1 MKTIDLLKLFREPYY
16 LFVANGIQL
25 DDIRFIDMYDD
36 YVKMHADGD
45 KVTYI
50 VSFLAGKYNISER
63 SIYKILS
70 RLEKDCMQ
78 TAVG

>member
-25 DDIRFIDMYDD
+25 DDIRFIDMYDN
-36 YVKMHADGD
+36 YVKMHADGE

-50 VSFLAGKYNISER
+50 VSLLAGKYNISER
-63 SIYKILS
+63 SVYKILS

-78 TAVG
+78 TAAS

>member
-36 YVKMHADGD
+36 YVKMHTDGE

-50 VSFLAGKYNISER
+50 VSLLAGKYTISER
-63 SIYKILS
+63 SVYKVLS

-78 TAVG
+78 IAAS

>member
-36 YVKMHADGD
+36 YVKMHADGK

-50 VSFLAGKYNISER
+50 VSLLAGKYNISER
-63 SIYKILS
+63 SVYKILS

-78 TAVG
+78 PAAV